1 MKEANK
7 MIEFETRRQKLFEI
21 LPENSVALVFSGVS
35 KIRSEDEF
43 FPFYANRN
51 FFYLTGI
58 EQEHSVLMLIK
69 CTGEKRQ
76 YLFLDDHD
84 EIKERWTGKRL
95 SFEEAIEIS
104 SLNNVY
110 STSTFLSM
118 FEMALSNDN
127 NTYGMIDTLLLDL
140 SDELKIAKNLSTQLY
155 AKELEQKYP
164 RLTIQNLYPLIV
176 DLRTIKSEYEIRQL
190 EEAIN
195 NTNTGITDLL
205 ASYRLGM
212 YEHELSD
219 RFEYYGKTHGRKSLS
234 FETICAVGKD
244 ATILHHPITQQVG
257 QVKEGELIL
266 FDLGYKENGYCAD
279 ISRTYP
285 INGTFNELQRKVYEA
300 VLTAN
305 KEVINYVKPGLTIG
319 DLQEYAISILKREA
333 LRLKLIES
341 EEEISKVYIHNVS
354 HFLGLDTHDVGD
366 RKRPLKAGNVI
377 TVEPGLYFVDK
388 GIGVRIED
396 DVLVTENGSR
406 CLSRGIKKEIDD
418 IERLLRNRK

>member
-1 MKEANK
+1 MT
-7 MIEFETRRQKLFEI
+7 EFENRRQKLFEV
-21 LPENSVALVFSGVS
+21 LPENSVSLVFSGVS
-35 KIRSEDEF
+35 KVMSEDAF
-43 FPFYANRN
+43 YPFYANRN

-58 EQEHSVLMLIK
+58 EQEHSVLMLVK
-69 CTGEKRQ
+69 TPGERRE

-95 SFEEAIEIS
+95 SFERAIDIS

-118 FEMALSNDN
+118 FEMALSVDENA
-127 NTYGMIDTLLLDL
+127 YGKVDTLLLDL
-140 SDELKIAKNLSTQLY
+140 SDELKITKNMSTQLY
-155 AKELEQKYP
+155 AKELKEKYP
-164 RLTIQNLYPLIV
+164 RLEVQNIYPLIV
-176 DLRTIKSEYEIRQL
+176 ELRLVKSEYEVLQL
-190 EEAIN
+190 ESAIGA
-195 NTNTGITDLL
+195 TNTGIVDLL
-205 ASYRLGM
+205 ANYKLGM

-219 RFEYYGKTHGRKSLS
+219 RFEYYGKTHGRKSLA

-257 QVKEGELIL
+257 QLKEGELIL

-285 INGTFNELQRKVYEA
+285 INGTFNDLQRRVYEA
-300 VLTAN
+300 VLITN
-305 KEVINYVKPGLTIG
+305 KAVIDYVKPGLTIA
-319 DLQEYAISILKREA
+319 DLQEYAISLLKREA
-333 LRLKLIES
+333 MRLKLIEN
-341 EEEISKVYIHNVS
+341 EEEISKLYIHNVS

-366 RKRPLKAGNVI
+366 RKRPLRAGNVI

-388 GIGVRIED
+388 EIGVRIED

-406 CLSRGIKKEIDD
+406 CLSRNIKKEIED
-418 IERLLRNRK
+418 IEKLLKNRQ